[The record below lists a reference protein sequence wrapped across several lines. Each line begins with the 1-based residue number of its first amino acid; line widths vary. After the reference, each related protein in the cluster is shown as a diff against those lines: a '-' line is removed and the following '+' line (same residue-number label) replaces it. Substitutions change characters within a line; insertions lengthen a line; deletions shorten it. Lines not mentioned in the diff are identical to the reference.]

1 VIRLLLADDHAMVRE
16 ALATLLRL
24 EGDFE
29 VVAGVADG
37 LGVLAAAR
45 ATRPDLAL
53 IDIEMPG
60 SDGLTVAETLTRELP
75 EVKVVIVTAF
85 GRPGFLRR
93 ALEAGVSGYL
103 LKDRPAAELAFALRR
118 VLSGARVVDPELA
131 VAALSEGANPL
142 SPRELEVL
150 AAAHGGAPLSE
161 LAATLHL
168 SVGTVKNHL
177 SVAIGKLGARNRAEA
192 IRIAEERGWLPS
204 WSRPENRSN

>member
-1 VIRLLLADDHAMVRE
+1 MIRLLLADDHAMVRE

-60 SDGLTVAETLTRELP
+60 SDGLTVAETLARELP

-103 LKDRPAAELAFALRR
+103 LKDRPAA
-118 VLSGARVVDPELA
+118 ELA

-204 WSRPENRSN
+204 WSRPENRSS